1 MQMTIDIPDELA
13 RQLEPERERLAEIIR
28 RGLGRCEAGALSPVA
43 EVFEFLANHPTPSQ
57 IIAFQPSEPST
68 LRLRKLLDRNRD
80 GALSAEEEAELDTLE
95 SLNDFFALIKLRAR
109 QEAGTTA

>member
-68 LRLRKLLDRNRD
+68 LRLRILLDRNRD
-80 GALSAEEEAELDTLE
+80 GTLCADEEAELDTLK
-95 SLNDFFALIKLRAR
+95 SLNDFFALIKLRAQGNR
-109 QEAGTTA
+109 IKK